1 MVLSR
6 LAHFGPAATVT
17 KIWPLSWTCFT
28 MFYLCFAYISR
39 TESKNKSKV
48 GKIKMMAKM
57 AHPSLLGRQV
67 LTRYAAFVAV
77 RWLRQME
84 GAWEWKWKPF
94 WTIYIYTPIDPWFA
108 PIHLVLAWLWRWQ
121 SSTARCRPKRAGER
135 WKGQVRDEKG
145 RWEMMGWM
153 GHGANNQHQSP
164 SIYSKTHWPKTQ
176 QLLIGRLYIIS
187 DPFDIISYPLI
198 SKWPFDI

>member
-1 MVLSR
+1 MSWGWTTWSLMVLSG
-6 LAHFGPAATVT
+6 LVHFGPAATVT

-28 MFYLCFAYISR
+28 YHVLPVFCFFSR

-57 AHPSLLGRQV
+57 AHPNLLGRQV

-94 WTIYIYTPIDPWFA
+94 WTNYIYNIYTHWPMVCSHPSG
-108 PIHLVLAWLWRWQ
+108 PGLALKMTKLDSTLSSKKGRWEM
-121 SSTARCRPKRAGER
+121 KRAGER
-135 WKGQVRDEKG
+135 WWDGWG
-145 RWEMMGWM
+145 MGTTINTN
-153 GHGANNQHQSP
+153 HH
-164 SIYSKTHWPKTQ
+164 
-176 QLLIGRLYIIS
+176 LYTVKPI
-187 DPFDIISYPLI
+187 DLRPNSY
-198 SKWPFDI
+198 